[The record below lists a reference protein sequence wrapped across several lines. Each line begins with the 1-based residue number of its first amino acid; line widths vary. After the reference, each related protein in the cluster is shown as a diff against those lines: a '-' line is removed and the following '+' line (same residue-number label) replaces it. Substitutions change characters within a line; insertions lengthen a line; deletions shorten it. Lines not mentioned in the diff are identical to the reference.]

1 MEQEKSAREILAYI
15 ERNLFKG
22 IDLDKASRLEG
33 EERRTYRLSQVERL
47 LAEKHGSVA
56 LAVYLSDMFW
66 TADEGRKLP
75 EHPNPLLSLKDQQ
88 MLTKEEMDRLRL
100 ILEIAGLCHD
110 LSQHFVFD
118 LTEAFGIKNRFWIDN
133 KQLFEWLT
141 TTEYEWIAMHTAF
154 LLRKHAINVFIDSYY
169 QPAQD
174 GMAELFSREHRE
186 LIRHPDN
193 TEIPHRDY
201 VKTILNELLRIDRHW
216 KRGHKLKLDPEVVIL
231 HDEIYGLI
239 PLQFDK
245 VILQAAQE
253 LYDYMDAELQGKFL
267 AKGLRP
273 NVMWRNQPKSVH
285 RAADELLGHFA
296 EKVREV
302 RSKYLAKGW
311 VEDVSLAFGYLMA
324 HAERCLLGN
333 WRNVSMY

>member
-1 MEQEKSAREILAYI
+1 MLAYI
-15 ERNLFKG
+15 ERYLFKG
-22 IDLDKASRLEG
+22 IELAAASRLEG
-33 EERRTYRLSQVERL
+33 EERRAYRLAQVERL
-47 LAEKHGSVA
+47 LTEKHGSVA

-75 EHPNPLLSLKDQQ
+75 AHPNPLLSLENQQ
-88 MLTKEEMDRLRL
+88 TLTDEEMERLRL

-141 TTEYEWIAMHTAF
+141 TTEYERIAMHTAF

-174 GMAELFSREHRE
+174 AMAEIYSREHHE
-186 LIRHPDN
+186 LIRYPDN
-193 TEIPHRDY
+193 TEIPPRDY
-201 VKTILNELLRIDRHW
+201 VKTILNALLRIDRHW

-239 PLQFDK
+239 PLQFDR

-253 LYDYMDAELQGKFL
+253 LYDFMDSELQGKL
-267 AKGLRP
+267 LSKGYDP
-273 NVMWRNQPKSVH
+273 NATWRHQSESVH
-285 RAADELLGHFA
+285 RAADELLGRFA
-296 EKVREV
+296 NKVREV

-324 HAERCLLGN
+324 HAERCLLGD